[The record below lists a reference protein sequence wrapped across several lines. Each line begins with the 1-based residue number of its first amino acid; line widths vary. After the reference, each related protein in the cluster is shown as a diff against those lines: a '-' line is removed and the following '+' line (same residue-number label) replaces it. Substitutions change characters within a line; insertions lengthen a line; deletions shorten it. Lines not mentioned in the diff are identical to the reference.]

1 MKKKMYEDK
10 GDRQGWEGGTLFHLE
25 PERKWRSTW
34 MMDTGRCRHL
44 HTNDTLSGVCGTG
57 RLGGTQMRANLQN
70 RVGRGRGWNSVNFES
85 SPCVFPNPQTSRNHT
100 LVIFLLF
107 PLPWASSG
115 LHFPWLLHKL
125 DLIFFPHATPSLGV
139 IAATCGLQPQS
150 YSPAL
155 TSFLN
160 SRSQYAIPV
169 SLFWGVL
176 VSERGGV
183 FPTFQVVIDA
193 ILIWD
198 FQGAYLTQ
206 QNLRSKEW
214 KVRHRSRIWG
224 IFSTIISG
232 Y

>member
-34 MMDTGRCRHL
+34 MMDTGRCRYL

-139 IAATCGLQPQS
+139 IAATCGSSLNLILQPWPLS
-150 YSPAL
+150 WTPD
-155 TSFLN
+155 LN
-160 SRSQYAIPV
+160 MQYQC
-169 SLFWGVL
+169 LC
-176 VSERGGV
+176 SEE
-183 FPTFQVVIDA
+183 
-193 ILIWD
+193 
-198 FQGAYLTQ
+198 
-206 QNLRSKEW
+206 S
-214 KVRHRSRIWG
+214 
-224 IFSTIISG
+224 
-232 Y
+232 